1 MSKLTKA
8 QRLAMRRAAVES
20 MVGDLERGRRVHAR
34 VGGHLVETLGQ
45 EIAMQRSKLD
55 DLTWAETATD
65 EEIQAR
71 IDEIAATLSPE
82 ALACKYGIV
91 RGLTLE
97 EVTAISRIEN
107 LEVVLGTHPGVR

>member
-1 MSKLTKA
+1 MTTKA
-8 QRLAMRRAAVES
+8 ERLAMRKQVVGT
-20 MVGDLERGRRVHAR
+20 MVVDLERGRRVHAR

-45 EIAMQRSKLD
+45 EIAMHRTKLD
-55 DLTWAETATD
+55 DLTWAERATD

-71 IDEIAATLSPE
+71 IDEIAAGLSPE
-82 ALACKYGIV
+82 ALACKYGNV

-107 LEVVLGTHPGVR
+107 LEVVLGTHPGVK

>member
-1 MSKLTKA
+1 MPTKA
-8 QRLAMRRAAVES
+8 ERLAMRRRAVET
-20 MVGDLERGRRVHAR
+20 MVNDLERGKKVHAR

-45 EIAMQRSKLD
+45 EIAMQRAKLD
-55 DLTWAETATD
+55 DLEWAEGRTNA
-65 EEIQAR
+65 EIQAR

-82 ALACKYGIV
+82 VLACKYGNV

-97 EVTAISRIEN
+97 EVKAISRIEN

>member
-1 MSKLTKA
+1 MPKTTKA
-8 QRLAMRRAAVES
+8 QRLAMRQQAVGA
-20 MVGDLERGRRVHAR
+20 MVADLERGRRVHAR

-45 EIAMQRSKLD
+45 EIAMQRAKFD
-55 DLTWAETATD
+55 DLEWADGKTD
-65 EEIQAR
+65 AEIKAR

-82 ALACKYGIV
+82 ALACKYGNV

-107 LEVVLGTHPGVR
+107 LEVVLGTHPGVK